1 MLPLNLV
8 LVRHGESEGNVANAQ
23 SRKGDHSAFTS
34 DFLDRS
40 SRTWRLT
47 NNGIVQAKIA
57 GEWLIKEFPQGFD
70 RNYVSEYHRAMETA
84 AYLQLPEVLWLP
96 EPDLRERDRGYVDVK
111 SQEELQKEWDYVLK
125 QRTIDSFL
133 WCPPGG
139 ESLAQMRGGR
149 IRNHLGTL
157 ARECSNMN
165 VIEVVHGEVEWTFR
179 MLLERMSLRE
189 FYRLDKSRKDKDRL
203 HNCQILHYT
212 RINPKTGV
220 KEVSYN
226 WMRSV
231 CPWDL
236 SLSTNNWR
244 KIRRHKYSNEEFLA
258 LVEEQDRMIC

>member
-8 LVRHGESEGNVANAQ
+8 FVRHGESEGNVAN
-23 SRKGDHSAFTS
+23 SRSRLGDHSAFTT

-47 NNGIVQAKIA
+47 NIGIDQAIA
-57 GEWLIKEFPQGFD
+57 AGKWLKEQFPQGFG
-70 RNYVSEYHRAMETA
+70 RYYVSEYHRAMETA
-84 AYLQLPEVLWLP
+84 AYLDLPEARWYT

-111 SQEELQKEWDYVLK
+111 SHEELKEQWDYVLK

-157 ARECSNMN
+157 ARECSNLS
-165 VIEVVHGEVEWTFR
+165 VIEVVHGEVEWTCR
-179 MLLERMSLRE
+179 LLLERMSLKR
-189 FYRLDKSRKDKDRL
+189 FYQLDQSKSSKDRM

-212 RINPKTGV
+212 RVNPKTGV
-220 KEVSYN
+220 KEVTYN

-236 SLSTNNWR
+236 SLSSNNWQ
-244 KIRRHKYSNEEFLA
+244 KIIRPSYTSKELLD
-258 LVEEQDRMIC
+258 LVKEQNRMIY

>member
-8 LVRHGESEGNVANAQ
+8 FVRHGESEGNVANAM
-23 SRKGDHSAFTS
+23 SRKGDHSAFS
-34 DFLDRS
+34 AAFLERS

-47 NNGIVQAKIA
+47 NLGIKQAISA
-57 GEWLIKEFPQGFD
+57 GAWLKEQFPQGFD
-70 RNYVSEYHRAMETA
+70 RYYVSEYFRAMETA
-84 AYLQLPEVLWLP
+84 HYLSLPSAVWYP

-111 SQEELQKEWDYVLK
+111 SQEEMKKQWAYVLK
-125 QRTIDSFL
+125 QRTIDSFT

-139 ESLAQMRGGR
+139 ESLAHLRGGR

-165 VIEVVHGEVEWTFR
+165 VVEVVHGEVMWTDR
-179 MLLERMSLRE
+179 LLLERMALHR
-189 FYRLDKSRKDKDRL
+189 FYQLDESKNDKDRM

-220 KEVSYN
+220 KEITYN

-231 CPWDL
+231 CPWDV
-236 SLSTNNWR
+236 SLSSNKWQ
-244 KIRRHKYSNEEFLA
+244 KIVRPKYTNEELLE
-258 LVEEQDRMIC
+258 LVNKQDRMIC